1 MAEIIENDKELAED
15 TTQDN
20 NNIEFIMKFG
30 FFLKTLKL
38 IIVII
43 NSSYFMGVF
52 WLIYCQ
58 ITTYL
63 YEEYSPEEWFDSEPN
78 KDGGYDKVGREYF
91 YYKWELDKLTDNEKT
106 IKVMYYAFTSLSTV
120 GFGDLSPRNSAE
132 RVMVAFILLFGVAL
146 FSYIMSIFSEMV

>member
-52 WLIYCQ
+52 WLIYC
-58 ITTYL
+58 
-63 YEEYSPEEWFDSEPN
+63 
-78 KDGGYDKVGREYF
+78 
-91 YYKWELDKLTDNEKT
+91 
-106 IKVMYYAFTSLSTV
+106 
-120 GFGDLSPRNSAE
+120 
-132 RVMVAFILLFGVAL
+132 
-146 FSYIMSIFSEMV
+146 